1 LVVGCAYA
9 FVEKVLIVYNDSLL
23 VINMQGVLGSIKLLP
38 SKKSVIKILQDV
50 SGIIRPTRYY

>member
-1 LVVGCAYA
+1 LVVGWAYA